1 MFGWIKKYFQQ
12 AQQEM
17 DREYSIT
24 CDEDAPRS
32 SQWDYEDPDNSDPL
46 LAPWI
51 GVDLDGTLARYEPGK
66 GLDFI
71 GEPVPAMVDLVQ
83 KMIHSQVR
91 VKIFTARA
99 GDPDQLP
106 LIQKWLA
113 ENGFPELEITNVKD
127 YQMIRL
133 YDDRC
138 VQVERNIGRL
148 IRDGSQNDG
157 V

>member
-1 MFGWIKKYFQQ
+1 M
-12 AQQEM
+12 E
-17 DREYSIT
+17 REYSISR
-24 CDEDAPRS
+24 DEDGPRS
-32 SQWDYEDPDNSDPL
+32 NQWDYEDPDNSDSL

-51 GVDLDGTLARYEPGK
+51 GVDLDGTLARHEPGK

-83 KMIHSQVR
+83 KMINSQMR

-99 GDPDQLP
+99 CDPDQLP

-113 ENGFPELEITNVKD
+113 DNGFPELEITNAKD

-148 IRDGSQNDG
+148 IRDGVQNNG